1 VAMQAFFDGQAQ
13 LVNSRREYAQRFMN
27 SLDGTAGLPGD
38 VQQENA
44 KQWMQFHRYFDGV
57 AHHKS
62 VQELEFR
69 DRIAGFE
76 VFISTRLK
84 PRPTED
90 FAAIDALLEED

>member
-1 VAMQAFFDGQAQ
+1 MQAFFDGQAQ
-13 LVNSRREYAQRFMN
+13 LVKSRSEYAQRFMN

-44 KQWMQFHRYFDGV
+44 KQWMGYHRYFDSV
-57 AHHKS
+57 AHHKT
-62 VQELEFR
+62 VQEPEFR

-76 VFISTRLK
+76 VFISTLLK